1 MIAAIYARKSTDQTS
16 VSGEEK
22 SVARQ
27 VEHARA
33 YAKGKGWTVADGH
46 VYVDDGISGA
56 EFAGRPGYMRL
67 LNALHANAPFDVLVV
82 SELSRLGREQLET
95 GYALKQLSQ
104 AGVRVWS
111 YLENQ
116 EVLLDTPTD
125 KFLMSA
131 VSFAA
136 EIEREKARQ
145 RTYDAMQRKASAG
158 QVTGGAVFG
167 YRNRD
172 VMGGDG
178 RRSHVEREI
187 DKEQAAVVRRIFA
200 LCVKGYGKVAIA
212 KQLNAE
218 AAPAPRAQQGRP
230 HAWAPSSVRAVLYRD
245 LYRGEIVWNRT
256 KKRDSWGIKHQQPRP
271 ESEWLRV
278 PAPELRIVD
287 EELWQAAHTRL
298 AATRQTYLRTQGG
311 RLWGRPPSGL
321 AGKYLLTGLA
331 RCGVCGGGLEVRSRS
346 HGRRREFFYSC
357 SSFYRRGPEVC
368 PNRYEIPMR
377 SADAVVTETLLEE
390 LLTPDRLAVVLERL
404 LARAAAE
411 RDTPNITRVDL
422 ERQLAEVERVL
433 DRLTAAVAA
442 GGDIPALIEAIKTQ
456 DVRRRPLQ
464 ARLEELRRAPVSFD
478 GALERRL
485 RAAVE
490 EWRAVLGR
498 QVGQARQIV
507 AKLLAD
513 RLTFTPE
520 CQEGRRGFRFQA
532 TGTVAK
538 LVAGVIPDELASLRA
553 VASPRGM
560 ELSYQPVF
568 RGKWVDHRR
577 VA

>member
-1 MIAAIYARKSTDQTS
+1 MTAAIYARKSTNQNG
-16 VSGEEK
+16 VSDEEK
-22 SVARQ
+22 SVSRQ

-33 YAKGKGWTVADGH
+33 YAKSKGWTVADEH

-67 LNALHANAPFDVLVV
+67 LNTLHANAPFDVLVV

-111 YLENQ
+111 YLEDH

-145 RTYDAMQRKASAG
+145 RTYDAMQRKAKAG
-158 QVTGGAVFG
+158 HVTGGAVFG
-167 YRNRD
+167 YRNRV
-172 VMGGDG
+172 VMGPDG
-178 RRSHVEREI
+178 QRSHVEREI
-187 DKEQAAVVRRIFA
+187 DEAQAAVVRRIFE
-200 LCVKGYGKVAIA
+200 LCVKGHGKVAIA

-218 AAPAPRAQQGRP
+218 RAVAPRPQQGRP
-230 HAWAPSSVRAVLYRD
+230 HAWAPSSVRSVLYRE

-256 KKRDSWGIKHQQPRP
+256 KKRDSWGVKRQQPRP

-278 PAPELRIVD
+278 SVPTLRIVSD
-287 EELWQAAHTRL
+287 DLWAVAHARL

-357 SSFYRRGPEVC
+357 SSFYRRGSAVC

-377 SADAVVTETLLEE
+377 SADAAVTETLLEE
-390 LLTPDRLAVVLERL
+390 LLTPDRLADVVRRL
-404 LARAAAE
+404 LARAQAE
-411 RDTPNITRVDL
+411 RDTPDTTRVDV
-422 ERQLAEVERVL
+422 ERQLAQVETAL

-442 GGDIPALIEAIKTQ
+442 GGDVPALVEAIKTQ
-456 DVRRRPLQ
+456 DVRRRTLQ
-464 ARLEELRRAPVSFD
+464 QRLEELQRAPVAFD
-478 GALERRL
+478 HQLERRL
-485 RAAVE
+485 RVAVT

-507 AKLLAD
+507 TKLLAG
-513 RLTFTPE
+513 RLTFVPE
-520 CQEGRRGFRFQA
+520 RRNGRCGFRFQA
-532 TGTVAK
+532 TGTVEK
-538 LVAGVIPDELASLRA
+538 LIAGVVPGQLSTLHT
-553 VASPRGM
+553 VASPTGSV
-560 ELSYQPVF
+560 SYQPVF
-568 RGKWVDHRR
+568 RGKWVHPRR
-577 VA
+577 AAS